1 MGQELVSL
9 GGWTLIGPFVAIALA
24 LATRKI
30 IPSLIAAI
38 FAQAAVVGLQSPDG
52 SVLNAFPLV
61 LQTAFGDP
69 PGEETVGV
77 FVNASYATISLFSV
91 VVAAMVGLLEES
103 GATRSLVAGIQRI
116 AKGRRGAMTSTWLA
130 GGAVFFDDYAN
141 CIVVG
146 RTMQPLCDQTKVSR
160 AKLAYLVDAT
170 AAPIAS
176 LAIVST
182 WVGFE
187 VDQLAKAMGPEHA
200 MGAFEL
206 FLASLPY
213 RVYCI
218 LSLVFVGAIAL
229 SGRDFGPM
237 RQAEQRAVSARAG
250 VRGEE
255 SAPRTTSGWFAGVP
269 VVLLL
274 ALTFWLLHSVGVRA
288 LGEGAS
294 EATLFEVLGAVD
306 DPFTPMLYGSLGAY
320 SAAWIGLASA
330 RAIGWREG
338 IKGSWKGASSVLVAL
353 VVLYLAWSLGT
364 LIKASGAGM
373 FLKAMLGQHLSGYV
387 LPPLVFLIAAVT
399 AFSTGSSFFT
409 MTVLIPIAL
418 ALAPAEGVVLLAT
431 SAAVLDGAVLGD
443 HASPISDTTVL
454 SSMGAGVDVAEH
466 VRTQL
471 PYVMV
476 VGAIAVSLL
485 TLIPLWSLSP
495 WVYLPTGAAAC
506 VAVVM
511 WKGRVPHPSG

>member
-1 MGQELVSL
+1 MEQGLIHL
-9 GGWTLIGPFVAIALA
+9 GAWTLIGPAVAIALA
-24 LATRKI
+24 LSTRKI

-38 FAQAAVVGLQSPDG
+38 FAQAVVVGLQQPEASA
-52 SVLNAFPLV
+52 LNAFSLMF
-61 LQTAFGDP
+61 QTAFGDP
-69 PGEETVGV
+69 PGEDSVGV
-77 FVNASYATISLFSV
+77 FVNVGYATISLFSV

-103 GATRSLVAGIQRI
+103 GATRSLVAGIQRL

-146 RTMQPLCDQTKVSR
+146 RTMQPLCDETRVSR

-237 RQAEQRAVSARAG
+237 WHAERRAAEGRGPQDLRANST
-250 VRGEE
+250 RK
-255 SAPRTTSGWFAGVP
+255 ASGWLAAIP
-269 VVLLL
+269 VMLLL
-274 ALTFWLLHSVGVRA
+274 ALTFALLHRAGVNA
-288 LGEGAS
+288 LGSGAA
-294 EATLFEVLGAVD
+294 EATWFEVLGAVD
-306 DPFTPMLYGSLGAY
+306 DPFTPMLHGALGAY
-320 SAAWIGLASA
+320 GAAWLGLVGA
-330 RAIGWREG
+330 RTISWRG
-338 IKGSWKGASSVLVAL
+338 GVSGSWKGARSVLVAL

-364 LIKASGAGM
+364 LIKASGAGV
-373 FLKAMLGQHLSGYV
+373 FLKAMLGEHLTGFV
-387 LPPLVFLIAAVT
+387 LPPLTFLIAAVT

-471 PYVMV
+471 PYVLV
-476 VGAIAVSLL
+476 VGAIAITLL
-485 TLIPLWSLSP
+485 TLIPLYGLTP
-495 WVYLPTGAAAC
+495 WVYIPAGSAAC
-506 VAVVM
+506 IGVVL
-511 WKGRVPHPSG
+511 WRGRLPHPSG